1 MRVHTV
7 KPVERVVQVET
18 LVSALDVPRPK
29 GFYFPGESHDFWEA
43 VFVYEGEVT
52 ATADERVY
60 QLCPGKLLLHKP
72 MEFHRIW
79 AAKDCSPR
87 LINLSFQA
95 RGPVMKR
102 LENGCFDL
110 KVEQQRELWNVVRVF
125 TKVMELQKDRSSREY
140 QLAVSMTASL
150 LEVFLISLSENAEQ
164 SQLRPSANEERYG
177 KIVQVM
183 KANCNRNM
191 SLRELADLC
200 NMSVSNMKRIFAM
213 YSDVGIAKF
222 FLALKMRRAMEL
234 IDAGMRASQVAEELQ
249 YPEVSYFYT
258 AFKRETGMTPEEYRK
273 RYKHQST

>member
-1 MRVHTV
+1 
-7 KPVERVVQVET
+7 
-18 LVSALDVPRPK
+18 
-29 GFYFPGESHDFWEA
+29 
-43 VFVYEGEVT
+43 
-52 ATADERVY
+52 
-60 QLCPGKLLLHKP
+60 
-72 MEFHRIW
+72 
-79 AAKDCSPR
+79 
-87 LINLSFQA
+87 
-95 RGPVMKR
+95 MKR

-110 KVEQQRELWNVVRVF
+110 KVEQQRELWHVVRVF
-125 TKVMELQKDRSSREY
+125 TKVMELQKDRSSHEY